1 MCVQEE
7 ERLKHEKPLN
17 VHMATHDK
25 GNAKRGNHALKTQE
39 GYKLS
44 IKKKMTRRMLVSS
57 ARKSGHAPSNTW
69 WIDSGST
76 IHFLTQGNRA
86 MNNDILLIAS
96 LGLIGSCSAAAVE
109 YDSSA
114 VIINGERKIIL
125 SGSIHYPRSIIYIGK
140 ENAAE
145 NLENHHIV
153 LKHGGWMWS
162 DLIQK
167 AKEGGLDTIETY
179 IFWNAHEPRRREYN
193 FTGNLD
199 FVKFFQKVQEA
210 GLHGILRIGPYA
222 CAEWNYGY
230 QVLFFLLK
238 LSIVELTQQDLPNC
252 LSDVGFL
259 CGYTIFQISNSGQT
273 MRFSRFELN
282 EMQTFTTKI
291 VNMAKEAKLFA
302 SQGGPII
309 LAQIENEYGNV
320 MGPYGEAGKS
330 YVKWC
335 AQMAVAQNTGCCIM
349 SRCSSTV
356 INTCN
361 GFYCDAFTPNNPK
374 NPKIWTEN
382 WTGWF
387 KKWGQKDPHRT
398 AEDLAFSVARFF
410 QHNGVNQLGRTSGG
424 PFITTSYDYDA
435 PLDEYGNLNQPKWGH
450 LKKLH
455 AALKLG
461 EKILTNSTV
470 KTANY
475 SDGWVELTTFTSNIN
490 GRDCSRTMDDVNV
503 DLQQDGNYSVPAWS
517 VSILQDCNQE
527 IYNTAKVNVQT
538 SLIVKKLQEND
549 TPQKLSWEWAP
560 EPTKAALLGRG
571 GFKATQLLEQKAATN
586 DQSDYLWYMTRVVN
600 KWDIKMTLRVKY
612 SGHSFMLLLMEGDS
626 ATVGLQNYGEFFDE
640 GTEGIAGGPVELID
654 SGNTTDY
661 HQRGR
666 RFYNP
671 HSGHAKWVSGNLPVG
686 SAMTWYKTTFQ
697 APSGTEPVV
706 VDLQGMGK
714 GHAWVNG
721 NSLGRFWPTLTADP
735 NGCDGKC
742 DYRGQYKENKC
753 LYHVPRSFLNNGPNT
768 LILFEE
774 IGGNPSN
781 VSFQLQRL
789 KQYAENAYEGTTLEL
804 SCNGGRRTISDIQF
818 ASFGDP
824 QGSTCGSF
832 QRGSVEASVP
842 RKGELFRSIVST
854 FGVGDSFGVDT
865 NRLAVQAVCK

>member
-1 MCVQEE
+1 MW
-7 ERLKHEKPLN
+7 
-17 VHMATHDK
+17 
-25 GNAKRGNHALKTQE
+25 G
-39 GYKLS
+39 S
-44 IKKKMTRRMLVSS
+44 WVS
-57 ARKSGHAPSNTW
+57 
-69 WIDSGST
+69 
-76 IHFLTQGNRA
+76 L
-86 MNNDILLIAS
+86 LLIAS

-125 SGSIHYPRSIIYIGK
+125 SGSIHYPRSTV
-140 ENAAE
+140 E
-145 NLENHHIV
+145 
-153 LKHGGWMWS
+153 MWS

-222 CAEWNYGY
+222 CAEWNYG
-230 QVLFFLLK
+230 
-238 LSIVELTQQDLPNC
+238 
-252 LSDVGFL
+252 GFPVWL
-259 CGYTIFQISNSGQT
+259 HNIPDIKFRTNNEIFK
-273 MRFSRFELN
+273 N

-330 YVKWC
+330 YVQWC
-335 AQMAVAQNTGCCIM
+335 AQMAVAQNTGVPWIM
-349 SRCSSTV
+349 CQQSDAPSSV

-410 QHNGVNQLGRTSGG
+410 QQNGVLQNYYMYHGGTNFGRTSGG

-470 KTANY
+470 KTTNY

-490 GRDCSRTMDDVNV
+490 GERLCFLSNTKMDDVNV

-549 TPQKLSWEWAP
+549 TPQKLSWEWAR

-600 KWDIKMTLRVKY
+600 NGTSMKNVTLRVKY
-612 SGHSFMLLLMEGDS
+612 SGQFLHAFKPALLKPGRNIISLLS

-654 SGNTTDY
+654 NGNTTDLSSNEWSY
-661 HQRGR
+661 KVGLIGEGR

-671 HSGHAKWVSGNLPVG
+671 HSSHAKWVSGNLPVG

-753 LYHVPRSFLNNGPNT
+753 LSNCGNPTQRWYHVPRSFLNNGSNT

-781 VSFQLQRL
+781 VSFQIT
-789 KQYAENAYEGTTLEL
+789 ATETICGNAYEGTTLEL
-804 SCNGGRRTISDIQF
+804 SCNGGRRTISDVQF

-824 QGSTCGSF
+824 QGGTCGSF
-832 QRGSVEASVP
+832 QKGSVEASSSLSAVE
-842 RKGELFRSIVST
+842 KACIGKESCSINVSKTT
-854 FGVGDSFGVDT
+854 FGVGDSFGVYN

>member
-1 MCVQEE
+1 
-7 ERLKHEKPLN
+7 
-17 VHMATHDK
+17 
-25 GNAKRGNHALKTQE
+25 
-39 GYKLS
+39 
-44 IKKKMTRRMLVSS
+44 
-57 ARKSGHAPSNTW
+57 
-69 WIDSGST
+69 
-76 IHFLTQGNRA
+76 
-86 MNNDILLIAS
+86 
-96 LGLIGSCSAAAVE
+96 
-109 YDSSA
+109 
-114 VIINGERKIIL
+114 
-125 SGSIHYPRSIIYIGK
+125 
-140 ENAAE
+140 
-145 NLENHHIV
+145 
-153 LKHGGWMWS
+153 
-162 DLIQK
+162 
-167 AKEGGLDTIETY
+167 
-179 IFWNAHEPRRREYN
+179 
-193 FTGNLD
+193 
-199 FVKFFQKVQEA
+199 
-210 GLHGILRIGPYA
+210 
-222 CAEWNYGY
+222 
-230 QVLFFLLK
+230 
-238 LSIVELTQQDLPNC
+238 
-252 LSDVGFL
+252 
-259 CGYTIFQISNSGQT
+259 
-273 MRFSRFELN
+273 
-282 EMQTFTTKI
+282 MQTFTTKI

-309 LAQIENEYGNV
+309 LAQRTNMEC
-320 MGPYGEAGKS
+320 MTYGEAGKS

-335 AQMAVAQNTGCCIM
+335 AQMAVAQNTGVPWIM
-349 SRCSSTV
+349 CQQSDAPSTV

-410 QHNGVNQLGRTSGG
+410 QHNGVLQNYYMYHGGTNFGRTSGG

-475 SDGWVELTTFTSNIN
+475 SDGWVE
-490 GRDCSRTMDDVNV
+490 
-503 DLQQDGNYSVPAWS
+503 
-517 VSILQDCNQE
+517 
-527 IYNTAKVNVQT
+527 VNVQT

-586 DQSDYLWYMTRVVN
+586 DQSDYLWYMTRYVLARFIYYENIPPSLSLSSMQYRVVN
-600 KWDIKMTLRVKY
+600 NGTSMKNVTLRVKY
-612 SGHSFMLLLMEGDS
+612 SGQFLHAFVNGKEIGSQHDYSFTFEKPALLKPGRNIISLLS
-626 ATVGLQNYGEFFDE
+626 ATVGLQS
-640 GTEGIAGGPVELID
+640 PVELID
-654 SGNTTDY
+654 SGITTDLSSNEWSY
-661 HQRGR
+661 KVGLIGEGR

-686 SAMTWYKTTFQ
+686 SAMTW
-697 APSGTEPVV
+697 
-706 VDLQGMGK
+706 
-714 GHAWVNG
+714 
-721 NSLGRFWPTLTADP
+721 SLLALTADP

-753 LYHVPRSFLNNGPNT
+753 LSNCGNPTQRWYHVPRSFLNNGPNT

-781 VSFQLQRL
+781 VSFQIT
-789 KQYAENAYEGTTLEL
+789 ATETICGNAYEGTTLEL

-832 QRGSVEASVP
+832 QRGSVEASSSLSAVEKVLQIKTLNLTAKQHPVLVLHFLKTFLVFAGVP
-842 RKGELFRSIVST
+842 RKGELF
-854 FGVGDSFGVDT
+854 
-865 NRLAVQAVCK
+865 NKRLKNNIWSRR

>member
-1 MCVQEE
+1 M
-7 ERLKHEKPLN
+7 
-17 VHMATHDK
+17 
-25 GNAKRGNHALKTQE
+25 RG
-39 GYKLS
+39 S
-44 IKKKMTRRMLVSS
+44 WVS
-57 ARKSGHAPSNTW
+57 
-69 WIDSGST
+69 
-76 IHFLTQGNRA
+76 
-86 MNNDILLIAS
+86 ILLIAS

-125 SGSIHYPRSIIYIGK
+125 SGSIHYPRSIISS
-140 ENAAE
+140 AAE
-145 NLENHHIV
+145 FSLHC
-153 LKHGGWMWS
+153 LTMWS
-162 DLIQK
+162 DLIE

-179 IFWNAHEPRRREYN
+179 ISGMHTSLAVYN

-199 FVKFFQKVQEA
+199 FVKFSKVQEA
-210 GLHGILRIGPYA
+210 GSMH
-222 CAEWNYGY
+222 
-230 QVLFFLLK
+230 
-238 LSIVELTQQDLPNC
+238 SPN
-252 LSDVGFL
+252 S

-335 AQMAVAQNTGCCIM
+335 AQMAVAKIQGCLDHVPAE
-349 SRCSSTV
+349 RCSINRDHSFLLCCPDRLTHAMDSTAMHLHQT
-356 INTCN
+356 IR
-361 GFYCDAFTPNNPK
+361 K
-374 NPKIWTEN
+374 IRKIWTEN

-410 QHNGVNQLGRTSGG
+410 QHNGVLQNYYMYHGGTNFGRTSGG

-490 GRDCSRTMDDVNV
+490 GERTVFPEQHKMDDVNV

-600 KWDIKMTLRVKY
+600 NGTSMKNVTLRVKY
-612 SGHSFMLLLMEGDS
+612 SGQFLHAFINLWDNHQHCAVVHARLICQTQQKPALLKPGRNIISLLS

-640 GTEGIAGGPVELID
+640 GTEGIAGAAY
-654 SGNTTDY
+654 TTDLSSNEWSY
-661 HQRGR
+661 KVGMIGEGR

-714 GHAWVNG
+714 GHAWV
-721 NSLGRFWPTLTADP
+721 P
-735 NGCDGKC
+735 C
-742 DYRGQYKENKC
+742 
-753 LYHVPRSFLNNGPNT
+753 PRSFLNNGPNT

-781 VSFQLQRL
+781 VSFQFT
-789 KQYAENAYEGTTLEL
+789 ATETICGNAYEGTTLEL

-832 QRGSVEASVP
+832 QRGSVEASSSLSAVE
-842 RKGELFRSIVST
+842 KACLGKESCSINVSKTT

>member
-1 MCVQEE
+1 MW
-7 ERLKHEKPLN
+7 
-17 VHMATHDK
+17 
-25 GNAKRGNHALKTQE
+25 G
-39 GYKLS
+39 S
-44 IKKKMTRRMLVSS
+44 WVS
-57 ARKSGHAPSNTW
+57 
-69 WIDSGST
+69 
-76 IHFLTQGNRA
+76 L
-86 MNNDILLIAS
+86 LLIAS

-125 SGSIHYPRSIIYIGK
+125 SGSIHYPRSTV
-140 ENAAE
+140 E
-145 NLENHHIV
+145 
-153 LKHGGWMWS
+153 MWS

-222 CAEWNYGY
+222 CAEWNYG
-230 QVLFFLLK
+230 
-238 LSIVELTQQDLPNC
+238 
-252 LSDVGFL
+252 GFPVWL
-259 CGYTIFQISNSGQT
+259 HNIPDIKFRTNNEIFK
-273 MRFSRFELN
+273 N

-330 YVKWC
+330 YVQWC
-335 AQMAVAQNTGCCIM
+335 AQMAVAQNTGVPWIM
-349 SRCSSTV
+349 CQQSDAPSSV
-356 INTCN
+356 VQEM
-361 GFYCDAFTPNNPK
+361 GPK
-374 NPKIWTEN
+374 RSTR
-382 WTGWF
+382 GLV
-387 KKWGQKDPHRT
+387 
-398 AEDLAFSVARFF
+398 EDLAFSVARFF
-410 QHNGVNQLGRTSGG
+410 QQNGVLQNYYMYHGGTNFGRTSGG

-470 KTANY
+470 KTTNY

-490 GRDCSRTMDDVNV
+490 GERLCFLSNTKMDDVNV

-549 TPQKLSWEWAP
+549 TPQKLSWEWAR

-600 KWDIKMTLRVKY
+600 NGTSMKNVTLRVKY
-612 SGHSFMLLLMEGDS
+612 SGQFLHAFVNGKEIGSQHDYSFTFEKPALLKPGRNIISLLS

-654 SGNTTDY
+654 NGNTTDLSSNEWSY
-661 HQRGR
+661 KVGLIGEGR

-671 HSGHAKWVSGNLPVG
+671 HSSHAKWVSGNLPVG

-753 LYHVPRSFLNNGPNT
+753 LSNCGNPTQRWYHVPRSFLNNGSNT

-781 VSFQLQRL
+781 VSFQIT
-789 KQYAENAYEGTTLEL
+789 ATETICGNAYEGTTLEL
-804 SCNGGRRTISDIQF
+804 SCNGGRRTISDVQF

-824 QGSTCGSF
+824 QGGTCGSF
-832 QRGSVEASVP
+832 QRGSVEASSSLSAVE
-842 RKGELFRSIVST
+842 KACIGKESCSINVSKTT
-854 FGVGDSFGVDT
+854 FGVGDSFGVYN